1 MSERDTIPGFT
12 YYGSAFNTRI
22 LLPDATVAVLD
33 KESELAKIRAAEEKA
48 NIELVKS
55 KEEAVKL
62 SAIQSKMKI
71 SKPGKRDVEVFSRRA
86 LKDIC
91 ENFESMENSAQRA
104 GLREHAHFTE
114 NSCGFRTLP
123 SVKPRAVLAL
133 ENEFEN
139 MREPIR
145 HLAGELE
152 LMLRL
157 PIHDFNITPMLL
169 LGEPGIGKTAFALAL
184 SNVMSVPFKKLNGSE
199 PSFNLT
205 GSHPT
210 WGKAAPGLMFK
221 QMALH
226 GCAAPLF
233 LVDEVDKPGG
243 DRYPISLALLDLLER
258 KNAENFTDE
267 YFQVSFDASY
277 AMWILTAN
285 TTAGIAEPLLSR
297 VMTFNIPTPGV
308 EQRQRIIK
316 TEFGNLC
323 KRVGAKVKIAS
334 SDVSQLAERADLDLR
349 KINRIVRDSVIE
361 ALGRRSST
369 ATFTL
374 PPAVTRSM
382 GFI

>member
-1 MSERDTIPGFT
+1 MSERDIIPGFT
-12 YYGSAFNTRI
+12 YYGTAFNSRI
-22 LLPDATVAVLD
+22 LLPDATVAVLN
-33 KESELAKIRAAEEKA
+33 KESELAKTRTAEEKA
-48 NIELVKS
+48 NVELIKS
-55 KEEAVKL
+55 REEAVRL
-62 SAIQSKMKI
+62 SAIQSKIKI

-86 LKDIC
+86 SKDIC
-91 ENFESMENSAQRA
+91 ENFESMESSAQRA
-104 GLREHAHFTE
+104 GRREHAHFTE

-123 SVKPRAVLAL
+123 SVKPREVLAL

-145 HLAGELE
+145 HMAGELE

-157 PIHDFNITPMLL
+157 PIHDFNISPMLL

-184 SNVMSVPFKKLNGSE
+184 SNVMGVPFKKLNGSE

-221 QMALH
+221 QMALL

-233 LVDEVDKPGG
+233 LVDEVDKPGS

-258 KNAENFTDE
+258 KNAERFTDE

-277 AMWILTAN
+277 AIWILTAN
-285 TTAGIAEPLLSR
+285 TIQGISEPLLSR
-297 VMTFNIPTPGV
+297 VMTFNIPAPGV
-308 EQRQRIIK
+308 GQRQRIIK
-316 TEFGNLC
+316 TEFSKLC
-323 KRVGAKVKIAS
+323 KRVGTKVRIRS
-334 SDVSQLAERADLDLR
+334 SDVIQLAERVDLDLR
-349 KINRIVRDSVIE
+349 ITTRIVRDGVIE
-361 ALGRRSST
+361 SLQKRSST
-369 ATFTL
+369 VRFSL
-374 PPAVTRSM
+374 PPRNKCSM